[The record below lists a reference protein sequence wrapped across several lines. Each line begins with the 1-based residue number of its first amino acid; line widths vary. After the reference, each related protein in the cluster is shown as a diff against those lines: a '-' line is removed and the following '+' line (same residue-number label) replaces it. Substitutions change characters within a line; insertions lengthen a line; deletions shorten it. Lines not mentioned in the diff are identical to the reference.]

1 MKKKVLFIVFA
12 LCGLLQSAWCDDYP
26 YLTLQTADGN
36 KHALSVKSLKMKFA
50 DGQLLANNIDG
61 NHTFALS
68 KLSKMYFTN
77 GVISL
82 TGDVNRDGY
91 VNVADAVCIVN
102 EILQSGTQDIDL
114 VAADVNEDGVINIAD
129 ITLLINMILQ

>member
-1 MKKKVLFIVFA
+1 MILMGLWGVL
-12 LCGLLQSAWCDDYP
+12 LGAWCDDNP
-26 YLTLQTADGN
+26 RLTFQTADG
-36 KHALSVKSLKMKFA
+36 KKQSLSVKSLKMKFV
-50 DGQLLANNIDG
+50 DGQLLANNVDG

-68 KLSKMYFTN
+68 SLSKMYFTN

-82 TGDVNRDGY
+82 TGDVNRDGF

-102 EILQSGTQDIDL
+102 EILQSGAQDIDL
-114 VAADVNEDGVINIAD
+114 IAADVNEDGVINISD